1 MSTSSISIPRFEL
14 SEGEIDFVG
23 GAGVVN
29 LHHLGTDDYEEG
41 QILVDEDRE
50 DFSPTHNNNNDD
62 DDDGESEDEE
72 YDGINHTHKHHQ
84 HHANDDDDE
93 NPNRFVIESKTIDI
107 SQPQSRDN
115 NKTNN
120 TSSSSS
126 SSSTQVIQPPY
137 EHRNNTATQSTSL
150 VRITT
155 TRTMMRG
162 EGQKV

>member
-23 GAGVVN
+23 GGAVVVVN
-29 LHHLGTDDYEEG
+29 FHRVGTDDYEEG

-50 DFSPTHNNNNDD
+50 DFSPTHNNNNNNDGASEDHDSFESDQMNHHQDD
-62 DDDGESEDEE
+62 DDDVD
-72 YDGINHTHKHHQ
+72 
-84 HHANDDDDE
+84 
-93 NPNRFVIESKTIDI
+93 PNRFVIESKTIDL

-120 TSSSSS
+120 PSSS

-137 EHRNNTATQSTSL
+137 EHGNNTATQSTSL
-150 VRITT
+150 VRVITT
-155 TRTMMRG
+155 HAMLGGRRSKGLTY
-162 EGQKV
+162 VI